1 MDTATVESD
10 IPSAVNDTPPSA
22 ERADAPRDLAAEL
35 ALKVADLEMRLLEVL
50 ALVRELPGARTAASN
65 SPISFDELSTRERE
79 VARYLSVG
87 LNSATVAKELGISVH
102 TVRSHRRR
110 VYEKLA
116 VHSQGELMAKFQG
129 LRGVPGISETLR
141 GQAPPEDVPAP
152 PQDVL

>member
-1 MDTATVESD
+1 MESD
-10 IPSAVNDTPPSA
+10 TPSAANEASNN
-22 ERADAPRDLAAEL
+22 ADGACAPKDLAADL

-50 ALVRELPGARTAASN
+50 ALVRELPGARTTSAN
-65 SPISFDELSTRERE
+65 SPISFDELSARERE

-110 VYEKLA
+110 VYEKLG

-129 LRGVPGISETLR
+129 LRGVPGIAETLR
-141 GQAPPEDVPAP
+141 GAESLREAEAAAEASEK
-152 PQDVL
+152 PQ